1 MCTVARPSQDSFL
14 LLESPLSLGRL
25 GRQVLLSACCGPA
38 RCPGL
43 PSALGDIQLVSVK
56 RRSQCLAAAGTETG
70 WSYMAVESLFKRV
83 FFFYSTVIQQY
94 TVQFINNYTLVSNL
108 YLKINIIDSDF

>member
-1 MCTVARPSQDSFL
+1 ML
-14 LLESPLSLGRL
+14 LGSPLSLGRL

-38 RCPGL
+38 RCPEL

-70 WSYMAVESLFKRV
+70 RSYMAVESLFKRV

-108 YLKINIIDSDF
+108 YLKINIIDSEF